1 MTSVK
6 EFLTQH
12 FFLDAHACVS
22 LADALKRY
30 RKSLPAGCSIT
41 RKAFV
46 AAVSEHY
53 PVGRDSNG
61 IFAVGGLSVREP
73 KRFQVIS
80 GRLRLV

>member
-1 MTSVK
+1 MTTVK
-6 EFLTQH
+6 EFLSTSY
-12 FFLDAHACVS
+12 FLDSRCSVS

-30 RKSLPAGCSIT
+30 RKSLPKGCSIT

-46 AAVSEHY
+46 AAVSEHF
-53 PVGRDSNG
+53 PVGRDSSG

-73 KRFQVIS
+73 QRLEVVS